1 MATITK
7 RTSSTGKVFFQ
18 AQIRLAG
25 SKPISKSFKTEKE
38 ANKYAI
44 THEAKLINNE
54 LVNQVAMKDTIKCVI
69 DQFLKADPNP
79 NKPITAKSKTRLKYL
94 QHENELGCFSI
105 KTLTPSRLT
114 LWIKERMK
122 INKPPTVYWYYCNLK
137 QAMLWHSIENN
148 YNQHLFDTVKCAST
162 VVPRRRRIT
171 DDEIKKLHKAMD
183 EHMTGKTDE
192 MKWAIDFAINTA
204 MRAGE
209 MLAFR
214 WKDVE
219 LEKRHVRL
227 DGKITKTGTTR
238 EVALTT
244 NAVNVLKAIKE
255 RHYEEDNEARVF
267 GFYTEPRH
275 LCRQFK
281 IISLWAGI
289 PELLWHHTRHEA
301 TSRLYEITNLTDV
314 QIASITGHKNI
325 NVLAKYYAHIRTES
339 IISKLP

>member
-7 RTSSTGKVFFQ
+7 RISSTGKEFWQV
-18 AQIRLAG
+18 QIRRAG
-25 SKPISKSFKTEKE
+25 SKPISKSFSKKDEAKE
-38 ANKYAI
+38 YAI
-44 THEAKLINNE
+44 TNEAKIINNE
-54 LVNQVAMKDTIKCVI
+54 LVNQVAMKDTIKSVI

-94 QHENELGCFSI
+94 QHENELGSFSV
-105 KTLTPSRLT
+105 KTLTPSMLT
-114 LWIKERMK
+114 KWIKERRK
-122 INKPPTVYWYYCNLK
+122 INKAPTVYWYYCNLK
-137 QAMLWHSIENN
+137 QAMLWHAIENN
-148 YNQHLFDTVKCAST
+148 YTQHLFNTVKCEST
-162 VVPRRRRIT
+162 VEPRQRRISE
-171 DDEIKKLHKAMD
+171 DEIKKLHKAMD
-183 EHMTGKTDE
+183 EHMVGKKDE

-219 LEKRHVRL
+219 LDKRYVRL
-227 DGKITKTGTTR
+227 DGKITKTGATR

-255 RHYEEDNEARVF
+255 RHYEKDNEARVF

-289 PELLWHHTRHEA
+289 PDLLWHYTRHEA

-314 QIASITGHKNI
+314 QIASITGHKSI